1 MKPVS
6 GRAAHPARRAADR
19 RTMPPADRLGRAR
32 KLFIRD
38 LLEGRPA
45 PFNLPS
51 RWYYT
56 GAGKKVLKRE
66 TLLPVLLFVWLAAGC
81 AQPASRSASFVA
93 FDTAEV
99 VIRSEADSAVLL
111 VEVASTF
118 EQKSLGL
125 SRRPRLDR
133 NSGMLFR
140 YDSVGA
146 EGDGFWMWRTRMPL
160 VIAFIDT
167 TWVIAEV

>member
-1 MKPVS
+1 ME
-6 GRAAHPARRAADR
+6 RRSR
-19 RTMPPADRLGRAR
+19 S
-32 KLFIRD
+32 RD
-38 LLEGRPA
+38 A
-45 PFNLPS
+45 
-51 RWYYT
+51 
-56 GAGKKVLKRE
+56 
-66 TLLPVLLFVWLAAGC
+66 LLPALLFAGLAVGC

-118 EQKSLGL
+118 EQKVLGL

-140 YDSVGA
+140 YDSAGA
-146 EGDGFWMWRTRMPL
+146 AGDGFWMWQTRMPL
-160 VIAFIDT
+160 DIAFIDT
-167 TWVIAEV
+167 TWVIAEVLAMAPCVAAAYMEDCPQYYTNVAYLATIEANRGWFRDNGVGVGSRVEVIPRR